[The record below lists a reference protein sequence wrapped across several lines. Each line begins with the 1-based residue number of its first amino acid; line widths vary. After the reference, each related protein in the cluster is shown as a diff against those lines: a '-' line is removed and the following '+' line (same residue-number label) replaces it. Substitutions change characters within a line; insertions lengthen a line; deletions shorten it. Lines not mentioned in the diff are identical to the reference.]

1 MSVVRSL
8 EVKVEDLATKQS
20 GVKKSENYRYVVKRL
35 PDDVVKE
42 GCRYSVSCTQSVAL
56 YTHTAI

>member
-56 YTHTAI
+56 

>member
-1 MSVVRSL
+1 VAALLTDLLVCVTRTL

-20 GVKKSENYRYVVKRL
+20 GVKKSENYRFAVKRL

-42 GCRYSVSCTQSVAL
+42 GCRYSVS
-56 YTHTAI
+56 